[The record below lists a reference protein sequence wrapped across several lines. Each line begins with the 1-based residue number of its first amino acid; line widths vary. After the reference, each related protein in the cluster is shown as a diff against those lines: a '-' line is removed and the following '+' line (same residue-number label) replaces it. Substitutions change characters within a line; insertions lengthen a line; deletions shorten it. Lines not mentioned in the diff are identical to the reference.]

1 MLVLTQ
7 IALLAAAL
15 QIPALLPMA
24 LPIPLPLPIPHPL
37 PLPLPLLLMPSNL
50 VLPLS
55 ISQLAQSVRK
65 MKFTTWEFT

>member
-24 LPIPLPLPIPHPL
+24 LPIPLPHPI

-55 ISQLAQSVRK
+55 ISQLAQSVTK

>member
-37 PLPLPLLLMPSNL
+37 PLPLLLMPSNL

>member
-24 LPIPLPLPIPHPL
+24 LPIPLPHPI

>member
-1 MLVLTQ
+1 MLVLIQ

-37 PLPLPLLLMPSNL
+37 PLLLMPSNL

-55 ISQLAQSVRK
+55 ISQLAQSVTK

>member
-24 LPIPLPLPIPHPL
+24 LPIPLPVPIPH

>member
-24 LPIPLPLPIPHPL
+24 LPIPLPHPIPL
-37 PLPLPLLLMPSNL
+37 PLPHPLLLMPSNL

>member
-37 PLPLPLLLMPSNL
+37 PLLLMPSNL

>member
-24 LPIPLPLPIPHPL
+24 LPIPLPHPI

-55 ISQLAQSVRK
+55 ISRLAQSVRK